1 MDTNKICIIVLN
13 WNNAKDTIEC
23 LSSLQK
29 ITYPNFTILVVD
41 NGSTDTSIECIS
53 QAFPHIPI
61 LKNGTNLGF
70 AEGNNR
76 GILHAIE
83 KGAEAFL
90 ILNND
95 TIVHPDILHAF
106 HDAATQY
113 PKAGVFGAKIFY
125 FDDPA
130 KVWYAG
136 GDVDLNCYVC
146 VHSGSDTQK
155 IEETNYACG
164 CALFIKKEVIKK
176 VGLMDPR
183 FFLLWEEIDWCWRIR
198 KAGYQCLFVPQAKV
212 WHKISS
218 SFEGGYRGDSWNYYY
233 FRNRLLFLKLHFPFT
248 SRFKT
253 SIKEILFIKGAKLQ
267 GVRDYFLGRFGKKP

>member
-1 MDTNKICIIVLN
+1 MDNYKIAIVVLN

-29 ITYPNFTILVVD
+29 ITYSNFEIIVVD
-41 NGSTDTSIECIS
+41 NGSTDNSVKQITS
-53 QAFPHIPI
+53 AFPQIDI
-61 LKNGTNLGF
+61 LENGENLGF

-76 GILHAIE
+76 GILYAFK
-83 KGAEAFL
+83 KGVDSVL

-95 TIVHPDILHAF
+95 TVVHPDILNAF
-106 HDAATQY
+106 HEAVKQN

-136 GDVDLNCYVC
+136 GDVDPHSYVC
-146 VHSGSDTQK
+146 LHASSDKGK

-164 CALFIKKEVIKK
+164 CALLIKKEVVEK

-183 FFLLWEEIDWCWRIR
+183 FFLMWEEVDWCWRIR
-198 KAGYQCLFVPQAKV
+198 KAGYKCLFVPEAKV

-233 FRNRLLFLKLHFPFT
+233 FRNRLLFLKLHFPF
-248 SRFKT
+248 SARFKT
-253 SIKEILFIKGAKLQ
+253 IAKEIFYLKGAKLQ
-267 GVRDYFLGRFGKKP
+267 GVHDYLLGRFGKKT